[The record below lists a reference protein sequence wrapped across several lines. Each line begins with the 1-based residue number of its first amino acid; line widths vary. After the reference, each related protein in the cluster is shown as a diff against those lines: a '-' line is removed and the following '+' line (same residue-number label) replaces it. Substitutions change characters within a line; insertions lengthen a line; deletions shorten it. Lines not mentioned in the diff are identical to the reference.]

1 MTTLFSP
8 DMFQN
13 DAVVNALIAGTIVAV
28 VTAALGFFV
37 VLRGLSFAGHAITDI
52 GFTGGSAAAL
62 LGIPALWG
70 LLAFC
75 TLAALGIALLA
86 GSPEGGGARD
96 RDVAT
101 GVILALAFGLG
112 ALFIYA
118 GSHLVLG
125 SHNVNTT
132 FTLLFGSIF
141 DADPAIIP
149 VMVAIGLAC
158 LVALAALYRPL
169 LFASVSPETAAARGV
184 PVRLIGVLFLVVMAL
199 AVAETAQVVGVL
211 LSTALLIGPAAT
223 ATYLTAR
230 TGRAIALAMV
240 LGVVET
246 WVGITLAYD
255 SYTWGGGTGWP
266 VSAFITLLALG
277 AYLLARALRP
287 AARRR
292 ERMLARGGAGLSARA
307 EA

>member
-28 VTAALGFFV
+28 VTAVLGFFV

-75 TLAALGIALLA
+75 TLAALGIALL
-86 GSPEGGGARD
+86 GERARE

-118 GSHLVLG
+118 GSRLAVG

-158 LVALAALYRPL
+158 LAALAALYRPL
-169 LFASVSPETAAARGV
+169 MFASVSPETAAARGV

-230 TGRAIALAMV
+230 TGLAIALAV
-240 LGVVET
+240 ILGVVET

-292 ERMLARGGAGLSARA
+292 ERMLARGGAGRSARA